1 MDNIQYKFSLA
12 GVQRLPDGVFIPQ
25 DVGNNDWLAYLVW
38 VNEGGKTAPGST
50 AEEDASTER
59 RWRDGELES
68 IKWLR
73 ERHRDEVELGGPA
86 SLTAEQYS
94 ELLGYMQSLRD
105 WPQASDFP
113 DAKHR
118 PIRPDWIDKQT
129 S

>member
-1 MDNIQYKFSLA
+1 MDTTKYKFSPA

-25 DVGNNDWLAYLVW
+25 DMGNNDWVAYLAW
-38 VNEGGKTAPGST
+38 VEKGGKTAPIST

-68 IKWLR
+68 VKWLR
-73 ERHRDEVELGGPA
+73 ERHRDEVELGGA
-86 SLTAEQYS
+86 TSLTVEQYG

-113 DAKHR
+113 DTKHR
-118 PIRPDWIDKQT
+118 PIRPTWIDQQT
-129 S
+129 P